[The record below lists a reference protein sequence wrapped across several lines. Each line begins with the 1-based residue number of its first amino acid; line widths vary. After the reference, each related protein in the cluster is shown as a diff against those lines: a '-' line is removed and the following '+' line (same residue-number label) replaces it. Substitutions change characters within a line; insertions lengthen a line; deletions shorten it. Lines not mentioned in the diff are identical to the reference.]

1 MSLVEKSLKI
11 PCNPK
16 LKVLLLN
23 QEEGKRQSSRNERR
37 NIMAIELTDR
47 EMDVLSNL
55 LENIIS
61 KLELNDDGE
70 WHPREMV
77 YF

>member
-1 MSLVEKSLKI
+1 
-11 PCNPK
+11 
-16 LKVLLLN
+16 
-23 QEEGKRQSSRNERR
+23 
-37 NIMAIELTDR
+37 MAIELTDR